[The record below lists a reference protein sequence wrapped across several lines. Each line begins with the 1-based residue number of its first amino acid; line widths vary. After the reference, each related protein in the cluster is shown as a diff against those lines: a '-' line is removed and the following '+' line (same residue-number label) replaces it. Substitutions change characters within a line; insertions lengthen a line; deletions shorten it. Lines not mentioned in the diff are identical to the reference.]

1 MVLKVLMLIFILL
14 VFITAWYLVRSM
26 NKGQFIIFTF
36 IGNSKINTLFTVTS
50 LVLVLTGIIGIIILF
65 TLPKIF
71 NFITLISAAM
81 AISIFSFTFMN
92 LNE

>member
-14 VFITAWYLVRSM
+14 VFITAWYLIRSK

-36 IGNSKINTLFTVTS
+36 IGNKKIYMLFSITS
-50 LVLVLTGIIGIIILF
+50 LVLILTGFIGIIILF

-71 NFITLISAAM
+71 NFITLIIAAM
-81 AISIFSFTFMN
+81 ALSIFSFTFMN

>member
-14 VFITAWYLVRSM
+14 VFITAWYLIRSK

-36 IGNSKINTLFTVTS
+36 IGNKKINMLFSVAG
-50 LVLVLTGIIGIIILF
+50 LALILTGFIGIIILF

-71 NFITLISAAM
+71 NFITLIIAAM
-81 AISIFSFTFMN
+81 ALSIFSFTFMN

>member
-14 VFITAWYLVRSM
+14 VFITAWYLIRSK

-36 IGNSKINTLFTVTS
+36 IGNNKINMLFSVTS
-50 LVLVLTGIIGIIILF
+50 VVLILTGFIGIIILF

-71 NFITLISAAM
+71 NFITLIIAAVTL
-81 AISIFSFTFMN
+81 SIFSFTFMN

>member
-14 VFITAWYLVRSM
+14 VFITAWYLIRSK

-36 IGNSKINTLFTVTS
+36 IGNKKINMLFSITS
-50 LVLVLTGIIGIIILF
+50 LVLILTGFIGIIIL
-65 TLPKIF
+65 LPKIF
-71 NFITLISAAM
+71 NFITLIIAAM
-81 AISIFSFTFMN
+81 ALSIFSFTFMN

>member
-14 VFITAWYLVRSM
+14 VFITAWYLIRSK
-26 NKGQFIIFTF
+26 NKEQFIIFTF
-36 IGNSKINTLFTVTS
+36 IGNKKINMLFSITS
-50 LVLVLTGIIGIIILF
+50 LVLILTGFIGIIILF

-71 NFITLISAAM
+71 NFITLIIAAM
-81 AISIFSFTFMN
+81 ALSIFSFTFMN

>member
-14 VFITAWYLVRSM
+14 VFITAWYLIRSK

-36 IGNSKINTLFTVTS
+36 IGNKKINMLFSITS
-50 LVLVLTGIIGIIILF
+50 LALILTGFIGIIILF

-71 NFITLISAAM
+71 NFITLIIAAM
-81 AISIFSFTFMN
+81 ALSIFSFTFMN